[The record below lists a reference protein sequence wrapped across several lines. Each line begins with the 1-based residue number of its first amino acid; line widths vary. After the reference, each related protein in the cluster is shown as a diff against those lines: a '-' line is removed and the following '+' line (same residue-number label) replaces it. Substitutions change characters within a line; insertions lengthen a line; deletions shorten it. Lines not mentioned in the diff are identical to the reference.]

1 MDKKH
6 AMEILNSKQLVNL
19 VKLLEKEGVQNAT
32 EVQVQD
38 LNLTE
43 MKIAY
48 SKEGKQEVL
57 TLKFPKKL
65 ENFEG
70 IRDALISML
79 GIDAQASQEAPHAQ
93 GFQNAD
99 PNAHFGAHAGNFQG
113 QMPFNQHGPA
123 QGFNHGFGAHQG
135 QQPHFGPQAGGFQGQ
150 MPFNQHGP
158 AHGFNHAGF
167 GMPFHGF
174 PPVCGMFVWGF
185 VPFYGFPMGG
195 FQHHHA
201 HMGGFSPMGNHA
213 HMNHFHHMGHP
224 QHMGNFQQPGQTPH
238 GRGDHAQMGGQQM
251 RGAPHAQAPASNPRG
266 DAPQGRH
273 S

>member
-19 VKLLEKEGVQNAT
+19 VKLLEKEGVHNAT

-48 SKEGKQEVL
+48 SKEDKQEVL

-123 QGFNHGFGAHQG
+123 HGFG
-135 QQPHFGPQAGGFQGQ
+135 
-150 MPFNQHGP
+150 
-158 AHGFNHAGF
+158 HAGF

-185 VPFYGFPMGG
+185 VPFCGFPMGG

-224 QHMGNFQQPGQTPH
+224 QHMGNFQQPSQTPH
-238 GRGDHAQMGGQQM
+238 RRGDHAQMGDQQM

-266 DAPQGRH
+266 DAPQGHH

>member
-6 AMEILNSKQLVNL
+6 AMEILNSKQINNVI
-19 VKLLEKEGVQNAT
+19 KLLEKEGVQNAT

-48 SKEGKQEVL
+48 SKESKQEVL

-93 GFQNAD
+93 GFQNAN

-113 QMPFNQHGPA
+113 QMPFGQHGA
-123 QGFNHGFGAHQG
+123 
-135 QQPHFGPQAGGFQGQ
+135 
-150 MPFNQHGP
+150 

-174 PPVCGMFVWGF
+174 PPVCGMFVCGF
-185 VPFYGFPMGG
+185 VPFCGFPMGG

-213 HMNHFHHMGHP
+213 HMNHPHHMGHP

-251 RGAPHAQAPASNPRG
+251 RGAPHAQAPAGNPRG

>member
-79 GIDAQASQEAPHAQ
+79 GIDAQASQDAPHAQ

-123 QGFNHGFGAHQG
+123 QGFNHAS
-135 QQPHFGPQAGGFQGQ
+135 
-150 MPFNQHGP
+150 
-158 AHGFNHAGF
+158 F

-185 VPFYGFPMGG
+185 VPFCGFPMGG

-213 HMNHFHHMGHP
+213 HMNHPHHMGHP